1 MGPMSRRKQKQ
12 AGHETDAVRRGQPV
26 TGRRFW
32 NWFGGLFGLVVLVG
46 ASVIYI
52 AGRAPSAEGT
62 PTAQPQG
69 ASAGEALQNH
79 NRLQEPVPVDGAE
92 EPSAV
97 LDEAVF
103 SDASGRALGALVGV
117 FVVDSFGFHD
127 MEERY
132 GEATEVEER
141 DAARMAKV
149 IVAVDSVDWPE
160 PLGEAVA
167 AFRADVVEVYEAV
180 QAGDLQGVRH
190 GLEGVH
196 SSQHD
201 LSNAV
206 YDWLGETRGSDLPQA
221 HSSVGGS
228 DGSDPTTAVTDTSVS
243 GEDTAT
249 ETAVSGDDEAQVI
262 EVEMFE
268 FGYGPDTFD
277 IRAGEPVT
285 FRFTNRG
292 KLPHEAMVGDAHM
305 QEEFAAAD
313 DHDDGEGGDDH
324 HGDLMATL
332 VQPGESQDLEVVI
345 DEAGTWYVAC
355 HLVGHY
361 EAGQVATINVEA

>member
-1 MGPMSRRKQKQ
+1 MGRMSRWNLEQGAR
-12 AGHETDAVRRGQPV
+12 ATEAVPRRQRV
-26 TGRRFW
+26 AGRRLW

-46 ASVIYI
+46 ASVLYI
-52 AGRAPSAEGT
+52 AGRAPTAEGT
-62 PTAQPQG
+62 PTAQSQG

-79 NRLQEPVPVDGAE
+79 NRLQEPVPADDAV

-97 LDEAVF
+97 LDEAAF

-127 MEERY
+127 MEETY
-132 GEATEVEER
+132 GEATEVNER
-141 DAARMAKV
+141 DAGRVAK
-149 IVAVDSVDWPE
+149 IILAVDSVDWPDQ
-160 PLGEAVA
+160 LGEAVA
-167 AFRADVVEVYEAV
+167 AFRADVVEVY
-180 QAGDLQGVRH
+180 QAIQASDLNGVRH

-196 SSQHD
+196 ATQHD

-206 YDWLGETRGSDLPQA
+206 YGWLSETRGTDLPQA
-221 HSSVGGS
+221 HTPAGGS
-228 DGSDPTTAVTDTSVS
+228 DSPDPATTATDTTVS
-243 GEDTAT
+243 SEGTT
-249 ETAVSGDDEAQVI
+249 TQTTVSSDDEMQVI

-268 FGYGPDTFD
+268 FGYTPNALD
-277 IRAGEPVT
+277 IPVGEAVT
-285 FRFTNRG
+285 LRFTNRG

-305 QEEFAAAD
+305 QEEFAAAG

-332 VQPGESQDLEVVI
+332 VQPGETQDLEVVI
-345 DEAGTWYVAC
+345 DEPGTWYVAC

-361 EAGQVATINVEA
+361 EAGQVATINVGA